1 MDKWSETNGRM
12 GAILKS
18 NNIQKVINVVVPPD
32 QVIDTVHLFHLPHHR
47 MVSLKF
53 LAWHFLEQK
62 IQGVVHD
69 SIEDSVTA
77 LSLYKKY
84 LQLKKDDKLIEAL
97 NKLYE
102 HGKDANWK
110 VPEE

>member
-1 MDKWSETNGRM
+1 MFVCPVYLLQSTDM
-12 GAILKS
+12 
-18 NNIQKVINVVVPPD
+18 VNVR
-32 QVIDTVHLFHLPHHR
+32 FHI
-47 MVSLKF
+47 

-102 HGKDANWK
+102 PSFYHDYLTQT
-110 VPEE
+110 

>member
-1 MDKWSETNGRM
+1 
-12 GAILKS
+12 
-18 NNIQKVINVVVPPD
+18 
-32 QVIDTVHLFHLPHHR
+32 

-69 SIEDSVTA
+69 SIEDAVTA

-84 LQLKKDDKLIEAL
+84 LQLKKEDKLIEAL

-102 HGKDANWK
+102 HGKEANWK
-110 VPEE
+110 APED